1 LKKPLFPPLRA
12 TATRERFARTNVRKL
27 NGSKN
32 SPFTLQQKKV
42 GAR

>member
-27 NGSKN
+27 NGSEGR
-32 SPFTLQQKKV
+32 FEEQQKKV